1 MPEQSFEKRLSG
13 AAADHDALGAERLVL
28 ILEQSSEG
36 FRQAAFDC
44 LELWGGHPGRIEAL
58 YAAAL
63 MFYECNELYL
73 GLLAAEYATTM
84 RARPSTGTQWPFH
97 REATGWHLDLLYAR
111 LLVLVGRIAEAMAHY
126 GTVLSKCDSVVR
138 KDLVDEVMNA
148 SKGLDLAV
156 VQNR

>member
-1 MPEQSFEKRLSG
+1 LPEQSFEKRLSG

-63 MFYECNELYL
+63 MFYECND
-73 GLLAAEYATTM
+73 ATTM